1 MRPPPASSPSA
12 NATPTATE
20 AVASASGALLPCGG
34 AGAQAGG
41 GYDVYAKNCPAR
53 LVLNRLADKWAL
65 LIVSLLGTGP
75 LRFNRLRR
83 EIEGVSQKALSQTL
97 RRLERDGLIDRQ
109 AFPTVPVTV
118 EYSLTELGQTLAA
131 AFQPLASWAERHIET
146 VLDAQR
152 RYDAR
157 ESQG

>member
-1 MRPPPASSPSA
+1 MPPPPGTSPLANTPPTAVEAGKAASSA
-12 NATPTATE
+12 F
-20 AVASASGALLPCGG
+20 LPCGG
-34 AGAQAGG
+34 PGAQAGA
-41 GYDVYAKNCPAR
+41 GYDVYAKDCPAR

-75 LRFNRLRR
+75 LRFNQLRR

-131 AFQPLASWAERHIET
+131 AFQPLASWAEHHIET

-152 RYDAR
+152 RYDERA
-157 ESQG
+157 SQG

>member
-1 MRPPPASSPSA
+1 METGKAASSA
-12 NATPTATE
+12 F
-20 AVASASGALLPCGG
+20 LPCGG
-34 AGAQAGG
+34 HGAQAGA
-41 GYDVYAKNCPAR
+41 GYDVYAKDCPAR

-75 LRFNRLRR
+75 LRFNQLRR

-118 EYSLTELGQTLAA
+118 EYSLTELGQTLAS
-131 AFQPLASWAERHIET
+131 AFQPLASWAEHHIET

-152 RYDAR
+152 RYDERA
-157 ESQG
+157 SQG